1 MALRLYIAHSLLII
15 MAKKSVAVY
24 SAADYLSG
32 SAPGWIPFH
41 SEFAG
46 ALRRQI
52 PDRNDHPKSNVAALF
67 VAACL
72 RWTGKS
78 TRLQGGWFDKTDA
91 QWMDELNCSYR
102 WLRWVYGFV
111 CAAPGEVS
119 PRGLGLVNR
128 ITEGRDNAAKYCIN
142 RDRLE
147 GFWLLSG
154 TQPVLQSGSSTG
166 ELTASSTGELTA
178 SSTGGLLQKNNQ
190 KNLSNVCVNGL
201 ASLLISHSIWA
212 NKAYELAAKL
222 AAAGIGLDAVETEI
236 TRVYAHSVARTDSAA
251 PVRNVP
257 VFLVQ
262 AIESLISV

>member
-1 MALRLYIAHSLLII
+1 
-15 MAKKSVAVY
+15 MAKSQKSVAVY
-24 SAADYLSG
+24 TAVDYLSG

-111 CAAPGEVS
+111 CASPGEVS

-154 TQPVLQSGSSTG
+154 TQPVLQVGSSTG
-166 ELTASSTGELTA
+166 ELTASSTGE
-178 SSTGGLLQKNNQ
+178 LLQKNNQ
-190 KNLSNVCVNGL
+190 KNLSNVCVNGF
-201 ASLLISHSIWA
+201 ASFLISHSIWA
-212 NKAYELAAKL
+212 NKANELAVKL
-222 AAAGIGLDAVETEI
+222 AAAGVGIEAVEAEI
-236 TRVYAHSVARTDSAA
+236 NRVYAHSIARTDSAA

>member
-1 MALRLYIAHSLLII
+1 
-15 MAKKSVAVY
+15 MAKKGVVVY
-24 SAADYLSG
+24 TAIDYLSG

-41 SEFAG
+41 SQFAG

-67 VAACL
+67 VASCL

-111 CAAPGEVS
+111 CASPDAVQ

-142 RDRLE
+142 TDRLE
-147 GFWLLSG
+147 RFWLVAG
-154 TQPVLQSGSSTG
+154 TQPVLQVGLSTGELTGSSTG
-166 ELTASSTGELTA
+166 ELTGSFTGE
-178 SSTGGLLQKNNQ
+178 SLQKNIQ
-190 KNLSNVCVNGL
+190 KNPSNVCVDAL
-201 ASLLISHSIWA
+201 SAFLISHSIWA

-236 TRVYAHSVARTDSAA
+236 KRVYAHSVARTDSAA